1 MEPRVL
7 WDCHI
12 SPIPP
17 FATSHQQAKSGGV
30 KEAWLL
36 IPVTI
41 PWSTLGWLELK
52 KRTAPAASQA
62 EGMLMST
69 QQSRPVR
76 HCEQLGRSSASKFHR
91 RFLSRLDYISCLM
104 KGPNAFGCWLS
115 QMEAIFKIPGA
126 SHSKGQTSRP

>member
-17 FATSHQQAKSGGV
+17 FATSHQQASGGV
-30 KEAWLL
+30 KEAWML

-76 HCEQLGRSSASKFHR
+76 HCEQLGSSASKFHR

-104 KGPNAFGCWLS
+104 KGTNAFGGWLS
-115 QMEAIFKIPGA
+115 QMEAIF
-126 SHSKGQTSRP
+126 SHSKGQTPRP